1 MNIILYC
8 DKVIKRKSDYK
19 RGKYKLKANKMIKK
33 LIILGIVSA
42 IGIATIGCGKSAGK
56 TNSSSGTYNKDELVI
71 GLDDQFV
78 PMGFRDESGE
88 LVGFDIDLAKA
99 VGEKLN
105 KKVKFQPINWGMK
118 ESELNGG
125 NIDLIWNG
133 YSISDERKEKVEFS
147 KPYLNN
153 VQIIV
158 TLADS
163 PINTKADLAGK
174 KVGAQ
179 DQSTAVDAV
188 KADGDTIKTFDGGD
202 LITFEDNNQALMDL
216 EAGRLDA
223 IVVDEILARYY
234 IKARGE
240 QKYKILS
247 DNFGSEQY
255 AVGIRK
261 GETEF
266 GEEFNKALDEVI
278 NDGQA
283 TSISQKWFDEDIIV
297 K

>member
-1 MNIILYC
+1 MKIN
-8 DKVIKRKSDYK
+8 
-19 RGKYKLKANKMIKK
+19 K
-33 LIILGIVSA
+33 LIKSFAA
-42 IGIATIGCGKSAGK
+42 IGIVITIGISVIGCGSTSNKI
-56 TNSSSGTYNKDELVI
+56 NSGTSSESTLNKDELVI
-71 GLDDQFV
+71 GLDDTFV
-78 PMGFRDESGE
+78 PMGFKDESGE
-88 LVGFDIDLAKA
+88 LVGFDVELAKA

-105 KKVKFQPINWGMK
+105 KKIKFQAIDWSMK
-118 ESELNGG
+118 ETELNGG

-133 YSISDERKEKVEFS
+133 YSINDERKEKVEFS
-147 KPYLNN
+147 KPYLDNT
-153 VQIIV
+153 QIIV

-163 PINTKADLAGK
+163 TINTKADLAGK

-179 DQSTAVDAV
+179 NQSTAVDAV
-188 KADGDTIKTFDGGD
+188 EADGDIMSTFDGGN
-202 LITFEDNNQALMDL
+202 LVTFEDNNQALMDL

-240 QKYKILS
+240 EKYKILTE
-247 DNFGSEQY
+247 NFGDEQY

-261 GETEF
+261 GDTEF
-266 GEEFNKALDEVI
+266 VEAFNKALEEVI

-283 TSISQKWFDEDIIV
+283 TEISEKWFGEDIVV

>member
-1 MNIILYC
+1 MNMNKL
-8 DKVIKRKSDYK
+8 VKR
-19 RGKYKLKANKMIKK
+19 LAT
-33 LIILGIVSA
+33 LGIALA
-42 IGIATIGCGKSAGK
+42 IGVTCIGCGNSKNAG
-56 TNSSSGTYNKDELVI
+56 SSSETSAKSDSSTSDKDELVI
-71 GLDDQFV
+71 GFDDTFV
-78 PMGFRDESGE
+78 PMGFKDESGE
-88 LVGFDIDLAKA
+88 IVGFDVDLAKA
-99 VGEKLN
+99 VSEKLN
-105 KKVKFQPINWGMK
+105 KKIKFQAIDWSMK
-118 ESELNGG
+118 ETELNGG

-133 YSISDERKEKVEFS
+133 YSINDERKEKVEFS

-153 VQIIV
+153 TQIIV

-163 PINTKADLAGK
+163 SINTKADLAGK

-179 DQSTAVDAV
+179 NESTAVDAV
-188 KADGDTIKTFDGGD
+188 EADGNIMSTFDGGS

-240 QKYKILS
+240 GKYKILTE
-247 DNFGSEQY
+247 NFGNEQY

-261 GETEF
+261 DDTKF
-266 GEEFNKALDEVI
+266 VEEFNKALDEVI
-278 NDGQA
+278 NDGEA
-283 TSISQKWFDEDIIV
+283 AEISKKWFDEDIIV

>member
-1 MNIILYC
+1 MKI
-8 DKVIKRKSDYK
+8 DKMVKTLVI
-19 RGKYKLKANKMIKK
+19 A
-33 LIILGIVSA
+33 GIA
-42 IGIATIGCGKSAGK
+42 ATIGISMVGCGNNTEK
-56 TNSSSGTYNKDELVI
+56 TGSSTLDKKELVI
-71 GLDDQFV
+71 GLDDEFV

-88 LVGFDIDLAKA
+88 LIGFDIDLAKA
-99 VGEKLN
+99 VAEKLN
-105 KKVKFQPINWGMK
+105 KEIKFQPINWSMK

-153 VQIIV
+153 TQIIV

-163 PINTKADLAGK
+163 PINTKADLNGK

-188 KADGDTIKTFDGGD
+188 ESDGNIMSTFDGGNI
-202 LITFEDNNQALMDL
+202 ITFEDNNQALMDL

-240 QKYKILS
+240 EKYKILTE
-247 DNFGSEQY
+247 NFGNEQY
-255 AVGIRK
+255 GVGMRK
-261 GETEF
+261 GDTQFTEA
-266 GEEFNKALDEVI
+266 FNKALDEVI
-278 NDGQA
+278 SDGQA
-283 TSISQKWFDEDIIV
+283 GEISKKWFDEDIIV
-297 K
+297 R